1 MDQDKYTNVI
11 FGNNDKYITI
21 GGGNDHYIVFVT
33 TDKEYYNL
41 LNTNCINEI
50 ERLI

>member
-11 FGNNDKYITI
+11 FGNND
-21 GGGNDHYIVFVT
+21 NYIVFVT

-41 LNTNCINEI
+41 LNINCINEI
-50 ERLI
+50 EEVNLVAGGRYEG